1 MLLGVVVYGGYAAY
15 SGLGK
20 MGDELRRFH
29 WWAFGAACALAFGN
43 YLVRWL
49 KWEFYLARL
58 KITGVGR
65 VDSLLTFLS
74 GFVLT
79 VTPGKVGEV
88 FKSLVL
94 FETYGVAV
102 ARTAPIVVAER
113 VTDVIGVVA
122 LIVLG
127 SLGFSGGL
135 LWAGLGASAVFVLLV
150 VVSSRKLS
158 VALIGV
164 LERLPGPFRRIG
176 PKLHEAY
183 DSLATLVRPSNLV
196 VPTLLSIGAWA
207 LECAALWVILRG
219 FRETTGYGLST
230 FFYATSTLAGALV
243 PVPGGLGVTETS
255 LQGQL
260 QELGHVAATAATAA
274 MILVRFATLWFA
286 VLVGFVSLS
295 RSSSAATRAS
305 LRGRSVVKP
314 AARTS
319 LPTVAE
325 SRRREG
331 RPTAKP
337 DEGKIPA
344 VAHEDDL
351 QRTGDD
357 LSVPGVQFTRTR
369 DGSLLVPGVR
379 CSVGVALIARSE
391 ESNSRCPRV
400 RIHARER

>member
-1 MLLGVVVYGGYAAY
+1 VRRVLVAMLLAVVVYGGFAVWR
-15 SGLGK
+15 GLGK
-20 MGDELRRFH
+20 MGDELARFH
-29 WWAFGAACALAFGN
+29 WWAFAAAAGLAFSN

-58 KITGVGR
+58 DIKGVRKG
-65 VDSLLTFLS
+65 DSLLTFLS

-94 FETYGVAV
+94 FETYGVPV

-113 VTDVIGVVA
+113 VTDVIGVVV

-135 LWAGLGASAVFVLLV
+135 LWAGLGTAAVLVLLV
-150 VVSSRKLS
+150 VVSNRGLS
-158 VALIGV
+158 TSLIRV
-164 LERLPGPFRRIG
+164 VERLPGPFKRIG

-183 DSLATLVRPSNLV
+183 DSLATLVKPANLL

-207 LECAALWVILRG
+207 LECTALWVILRG
-219 FRETTGYGLST
+219 FGQDTGFGLAT

-260 QELGHVAATAATAA
+260 QELGHVAATTATAS

-286 VLVGFVSLS
+286 VLVGFTSLS
-295 RSSSAATRAS
+295 VLKRRHPGLLAGGTEERRA
-305 LRGRSVVKP
+305 
-314 AARTS
+314 
-319 LPTVAE
+319 
-325 SRRREG
+325 
-331 RPTAKP
+331 
-337 DEGKIPA
+337 PA
-344 VAHEDDL
+344 V
-351 QRTGDD
+351 
-357 LSVPGVQFTRTR
+357 VP
-369 DGSLLVPGVR
+369 D
-379 CSVGVALIARSE
+379 A
-391 ESNSRCPRV
+391 
-400 RIHARER
+400 